1 MPTAT
6 RMSLWKWLVML
17 PQRNIASAEIEEMIW
32 LTTADKDKISSVDQ
46 LIFEFLKHNN
56 LIM

>member
-1 MPTAT
+1 
-6 RMSLWKWLVML
+6 ML
-17 PQRNIASAEIEEMIW
+17 PYKGTLKASAEIEEMIW